1 MKRIFLQLK
10 QLLRNERGE
19 ITFFACFFVVGI
31 VMLISFL
38 LLYASIRITCI
49 NIRNGAKMELNNLSG
64 TIYADTYRSQRETN
78 FEEYLNTLY
87 SSSDYTDMLEATV
100 AGGLDSKIPLS
111 TEDYKVSD
119 ISLEFNVEDG
129 RVEYIFYC
137 DVEFYVRMFGHSY
150 PAIQKFFHLP
160 FPFPVSKDKSSQQ
173 NQCPYNQD
181 QYYCGNRIAT
191 HQQKYSECS
200 HTNKVRQQKWQP
212 VFPISSAV
220 HIVYPCRCFVLI
232 KSVRPMPASFSR
244 MRLILTLKALSS
256 TYN

>member
-1 MKRIFLQLK
+1 MNPLLNVFFVLQAFPLDFSNLFQHGFSSHFQK
-10 QLLRNERGE
+10 LIVNLILGLFRQLHHFGNEVSFGKLLR
-19 ITFFACFFVVGI
+19 
-31 VMLISFL
+31 
-38 LLYASIRITCI
+38 
-49 NIRNGAKMELNNLSG
+49 
-64 TIYADTYRSQRETN
+64 
-78 FEEYLNTLY
+78 
-87 SSSDYTDMLEATV
+87 
-100 AGGLDSKIPLS
+100 
-111 TEDYKVSD
+111 
-119 ISLEFNVEDG
+119 
-129 RVEYIFYC
+129 
-137 DVEFYVRMFGHSY
+137 H
-150 PAIQKFFHLP
+150 IQKFFHLP

-181 QYYCGNRIAT
+181 QYYCGNRIAA